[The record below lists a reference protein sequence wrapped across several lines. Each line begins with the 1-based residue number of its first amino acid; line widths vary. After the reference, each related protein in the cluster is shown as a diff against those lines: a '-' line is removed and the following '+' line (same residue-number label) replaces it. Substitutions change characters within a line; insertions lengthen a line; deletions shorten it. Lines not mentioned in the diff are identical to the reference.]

1 MKEIEQMRARLA
13 QIADELKQ
21 FAGLSNYSDE
31 QLTKVNTLNDEF
43 EQLTKNIEAAEKLQS
58 MQAKLSASGGRKT
71 QDPIPTPAKPPQ
83 NFGFDNVGS
92 FLMAV
97 KNAASGKMDE
107 RLVNVHKEAIGED
120 GGFLVPETL
129 MTQISKK
136 LQSDEALLARTNQ
149 FTVAGNTMSLPVD
162 ETEPW
167 NNGVQAYWVAEGKDL
182 TESKHKFGQ
191 ASWRLH
197 KLAALVKTT
206 DELLEDA
213 VGLESYIGRA
223 APEAIMHKVNEA
235 ILTGNGVG
243 KPTGILNS
251 DFRVVVAKE
260 VGQVADSVVA
270 RNVIKMYAAMIPASR
285 SRAVWYINPQVEPE
299 LMTLKDDNGNFIY
312 LAPGSQMNQT
322 PYGILLGRPVIP
334 LIGGMKALGDEGDI
348 VLADL
353 SYFYSILKA
362 GGIKNAVSTHLLFDK
377 DQTAFKFILRIDGS
391 CPFKAPIT
399 TQFGN
404 YKMSGFVT
412 LAARA

>member
-43 EQLTKNIEAAEKLQS
+43 EQLTKNIEAAEKLQA
-58 MQAKLSASGGRKT
+58 MQAKLSASGGRKS
-71 QDPIPTPAKPPQ
+71 QDPIPAPAKPAQ